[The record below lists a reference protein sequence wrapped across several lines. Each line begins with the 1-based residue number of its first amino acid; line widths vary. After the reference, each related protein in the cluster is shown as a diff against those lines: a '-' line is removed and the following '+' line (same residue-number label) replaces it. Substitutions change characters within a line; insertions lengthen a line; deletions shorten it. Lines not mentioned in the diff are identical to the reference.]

1 MGMKRLSVILLLAGA
16 AAIGAQASVTIG
28 SKEYRADTLEHRQ
41 VGPGIIHTMMRLPDY
56 PLNVYLL
63 EADMDNPYNGVETT
77 IAYNQVGRTEALAN
91 AYVRNRTAT
100 RRPVAGCN
108 ANFWCVTGN
117 GEPWNRFCLGTPF
130 GAVVRRDTIYVN
142 TGNSIDPWDGGP
154 TRTGGCAI
162 TEDKRIYMGHF
173 LCGGSIS
180 GGHLVEPVAFE
191 TVNRRNKGSSIA
203 LWTPGYSRSR
213 EFETNWTGHNTLGE
227 ALADNYY
234 LMFKPGS
241 SWGVNKEMYFV
252 VTKIVKGEDRRTLGD
267 YDACFT
273 ATGTQKDLL
282 AALQEGDEITVKH
295 GWTYNEETQVAPAIT
310 DMIEGNAP
318 VLHNGELTGRNYD
331 EDYNSMVYSRTGYGT
346 DATGRKLY
354 MIVIDKAS
362 SKAYGNSAGCSTEVM
377 CQILKSVYPDIRE
390 VVTMDAGGSAEML
403 VLGNI
408 VNTTTEGTPR
418 AVANGWFVSTVAP
431 EDHEIASIQFY
442 DYRAEL
448 PVYSAYTPR
457 IVGFNQWGEIVN
469 DDVKGFTLSC
479 DPELGTPDGSTL
491 ILGGAL
497 TSRMLTATLNGM
509 TAQVEVR
516 TLEAAP
522 AIVTKPVAVI
532 GRYPLPLEVSA
543 TVGNDVYPYDPS
555 KLVWRLGDESVA
567 TITDGRLSGLA
578 NGTTPLYCTIGGFDD
593 ETEVNVE
600 ISDTEWRDIALNGW
614 TLKGAGAKDFVWG
627 DDGVLAFSYSSNRA
641 PYIQLTT
648 DEALYGNPDV
658 VTLTFNSTVPIEKVQ
673 IDTRNYNITKLTY
686 QEFDGTFE
694 AGVEHTLSLDMDA
707 LGGVE
712 RLSTYPLAVKTIKIT
727 PAKSNYGDNTL
738 SLCFRAHYRDV
749 TSVKGDVN
757 GDCVLSGA
765 DVTALYNVLL
775 DDATVNGDADVN
787 GDGVVSGADVT
798 ALYNLLL
805 N

>member
-1 MGMKRLSVILLLAGA
+1 MGMKRLI
-16 AAIGAQASVTIG
+16 AISSLVAVAFGAQAAVTIG
-28 SKEYRADTLEHRQ
+28 GNEYRADTLEHRQ
-41 VGPGIIHTMMRLPDY
+41 VGPGIFHTMMRLPDY

-77 IAYNQVGRTEALAN
+77 VAYNQVGLTEALTN
-91 AYVRNRTAT
+91 ACLRNRTAT

-108 ANFWCVTGN
+108 ANFWCVSGN
-117 GEPWNRFCLGTPF
+117 GEPWNRFCLGTPY

-162 TEDKRIYMGHF
+162 AADKTLYMGHF
-173 LCGGSIS
+173 TCGGTIT
-180 GGHLVEPVAFE
+180 GNRLGKTVAFE
-191 TVNRRNKGSSIA
+191 TVNRRNKGGSIA
-203 LWTPGYSRSR
+203 LWTPGYGRDR
-213 EFETNWTGHNTLGE
+213 EFETNWTGHNTQGE

-234 LMFKPGS
+234 LTFMPGS
-241 SWGVNKEMYFV
+241 TWGVNKDMRFKV
-252 VTKIVKGEDRRTLGD
+252 AKIVKGEDRRNLGE

-273 ATGTQKDLL
+273 ATGNQKGVL
-282 AALQEGDEITVKH
+282 ASLQEGDEIVVNH
-295 GWTYNEETQVAPAIT
+295 GWKYNEGTPFAPAIT

-318 VLHNGELTGRNYD
+318 VMHNGELTGRNYD

-354 MIVIDKAS
+354 MIVIDKS
-362 SKAYGNSAGCSTEVM
+362 SSRAYGTSAGCSTEVM
-377 CQILKSVYPDIRE
+377 CQILKSVFPDISE
-390 VVTMDAGGSAEML
+390 VISLDAGGSAEML

-418 AVANGWFVSTVAP
+418 DVANGWLVSTVAP
-431 EDHEIASIQFY
+431 EDHTIASIQFY

-448 PVYSAYTPR
+448 PLYSSYTPR
-457 IVGFNQWGEIVN
+457 IVGFNQWGEIVD

-479 DPELGTPDGSTL
+479 EPTLGTTEGSTL
-491 ILGGAL
+491 IVGGAL
-497 TSRMLTATLNGM
+497 TSQMLTATLDGM

-543 TVGNDVYPYDPS
+543 AVGNEIYTYDPS
-555 KLVWRLGDESVA
+555 KLAWRLGDEGMA
-567 TITDGRLSGLA
+567 TIADGRLSGVV
-578 NGTTPLYCTIGGFDD
+578 NGTTPLYCMIGGFED
-593 ETEVNVE
+593 ETVLRVE
-600 ISDTEWRDIALNGW
+600 ISDTEERDAALTTW
-614 TLKGAGAKDFVWG
+614 TLKGAGAKDFMWG
-627 DDGVLAFSYSSNRA
+627 DDGVLSFAYSSNRA

-648 DEALYGNPDV
+648 DDSLYGNPDEV
-658 VTLTFNSTVPIEKVQ
+658 ALAFTSTVPIEKVQ
-673 IDTRNYNITKLTY
+673 IDTRNYHVTKLTY
-686 QEFDGTFE
+686 QEFNGPFE
-694 AGVEHTLSLDMDA
+694 AEVEHVLHLDMDA

-712 RLSTYPLAVKTIKIT
+712 CLSTYPLAMKTIKFT
-727 PAKSNYGDNTL
+727 PAKSNYGDNAIALRLT
-738 SLCFRAHYRDV
+738 AHYRDV
-749 TSVKGDVN
+749 ECLVPGDVN
-757 GDCVLSGA
+757 GDDVVSGA

-775 DDATVNGDADVN
+775 DGAATAGNADVN
-787 GDGVVSGADVT
+787 GDGIVSGADVT